1 MINNPAKDTYMKF
14 DLAADM
20 MTNDNKGTSNKKS
33 MGKGL
38 LKRMGGNRNKVD
50 EVTDKEPIDIAM
62 SYFLAIR
69 QERNKLQSKQGS

>member
-20 MTNDNKGTSNKKS
+20 MTRDNKSTSSKKS
-33 MGKGL
+33 IGKGL
-38 LKRMGGNRNKVD
+38 LKRMSGNRNKVD